1 MIPSNPFCTRFVRP
15 GAVAYRFAADQSG
28 QLDSIV
34 KRIKGVRHGLIIGP
48 HGSGKST
55 LIHSLLPILRREY
68 PNVVCCQLCDSKS
81 PHPIDRLR
89 QAQGQRR
96 QLQHCLRQLNHQDLL
111 IIDGI
116 EQLTVVN
123 RIRLSRFG
131 NRSGPSVLAT
141 CHRPS
146 FGFQP
151 LFETSVHRHTAW
163 ELTEQLIQNSPPPL
177 VGLVR
182 NKLANQDWERT
193 TNLREFW
200 FECYDD
206 VQTYQQQNLAAQPT
220 FASWLSA

>member
-123 RIRLSRFG
+123 RIRSEPLWQSIRTIGPG
-131 NRSGPSVLAT
+131 NLPS
-141 CHRPS
+141 S
-146 FGFQP
+146 
-151 LFETSVHRHTAW
+151 
-163 ELTEQLIQNSPPPL
+163 II
-177 VGLVR
+177 
-182 NKLANQDWERT
+182 
-193 TNLREFW
+193 
-200 FECYDD
+200 
-206 VQTYQQQNLAAQPT
+206 
-220 FASWLSA
+220 WLSAVVRNIGPSPHSLGINRTVDSKLSSATGGTCS